1 MTRSGP
7 DEIRT
12 QVAPAIGAV
21 KTGGRGKRA
30 RQPLRSVDLA
40 YMGHL
45 HSAMVTHSTHGASLM
60 LWITAVIVGVAL
72 IWAKFAVLEEIT
84 VGQGRVISTSREQVI
99 QNLEGGI
106 LAEMEVKEGDVVEKG
121 QVLLRIDGAKANA
134 VYREGVSKLLAL
146 KGAATRL
153 RAEAFGRPLK
163 FPDDV
168 RESPDIVAT
177 ETEAFNARR
186 RALVQGGEALR
197 RSLALAEREMSITEP
212 LSAKGLVSEIELLK
226 LRRQANDLRAQ
237 IAERENKYRSDA
249 NTELS
254 KVEGELAQVGENV
267 LGRQDVVERT
277 TVRAPLRGTVKNIRV
292 TTIGGIIQA
301 GTDIM
306 EIVPLEDQLLVE
318 ARIKPSDVAFLR
330 PGLPATVKISAYD
343 FGIYGGLEGTIE
355 HVSPDTFKDEKR
367 TVANPED
374 SAYYRL
380 LVRTKTATLKRNDV
394 SLEIIPGMTASV
406 EILTGHKSVLDYLL
420 KPVFK
425 AQEAMR
431 ER

>member
-7 DEIRT
+7 DEM
-12 QVAPAIGAV
+12 QSKVAATMGSA
-21 KTGGRGKRA
+21 KTGGQGMRA
-30 RQPLRSVDLA
+30 QRPLRSVDLE
-40 YMGHL
+40 YMGQL
-45 HSAMVTHSTHGASLM
+45 HSAMVAHSTHGASFM
-60 LWITAVIVGVAL
+60 LWITAAIVGVAL

-106 LAEMEVKEGDVVEKG
+106 LSEMEVKEGDVVEKG

-153 RAEAFGRPLK
+153 RAEALGRPLS

-168 RESPDIVAT
+168 RESQDIVAT

-186 RALVQGGEALR
+186 RALVQGGDALR

-226 LRRQANDLRAQ
+226 LQRQANDLRAQ

-267 LGRQDVVERT
+267 AGRQDVVERT

-380 LVRTKTATLKRNDV
+380 LVRTKTATLKRNDM

>member
-7 DEIRT
+7 DEMNSS
-12 QVAPAIGAV
+12 VAAAVGPV
-21 KTGGRGKRA
+21 KTGGQGKPAQR
-30 RQPLRSVDLA
+30 PLRSADLE

-45 HSAMVTHSTHGASLM
+45 HSAMVTHSTHRASLM

-84 VGQGRVISTSREQVI
+84 VGQGRVIPTSREQVI

-106 LAEMEVKEGDVVEKG
+106 LAEMDVREGDIVEKG

-153 RAEAFGRPLK
+153 RAEALGRPLS

-186 RALVQGGEALR
+186 RALVQGGDALR
-197 RSLALAEREMSITEP
+197 RSLALAEREISITEP

-267 LGRQDVVERT
+267 AGRQDVVERT

-380 LVRTKTATLKRNDV
+380 LVRTKTATLKRNDM

>member
-1 MTRSGP
+1 MNAKP
-7 DEIRT
+7 
-12 QVAPAIGAV
+12 
-21 KTGGRGKRA
+21 
-30 RQPLRSVDLA
+30 PLRSADLE

-45 HSAMVTHSTHGASLM
+45 HSAMVAHSTHGASLM
-60 LWITAVIVGVAL
+60 LWITVAIVGAAL

-84 VGQGRVISTSREQVI
+84 VGQGRVIPTSREQVI

-106 LAEMEVKEGDVVEKG
+106 LAEMEVKEGDIVEKG
-121 QVLLRIDGAKANA
+121 QILLRIDGAKANA
-134 VYREGVSKLLAL
+134 VYREGVSRLLAL

-153 RAEAFGRPLK
+153 RAEAFDRPLK
-163 FPDDV
+163 FPGDV
-168 RESPDIVAT
+168 RKSPDIVAT
-177 ETEAFNARR
+177 ETEAFNARK
-186 RALVQGGEALR
+186 RALEQGAEALR
-197 RSLALAEREMSITEP
+197 RSLALAEREISITEP

-226 LRRQANDLRAQ
+226 LQRQANDLRAQ

-254 KVEGELAQVGENV
+254 KIESELAQVGENV
-267 LGRQDVVERT
+267 VGRQDVVERT

-355 HVSPDTFKDEKR
+355 HVSPDTFKDEKK
-367 TVANPED
+367 TTASPED

-380 LVRTKTATLKRNDV
+380 LVRTKTATLKRNDL

>member
-1 MTRSGP
+1 
-7 DEIRT
+7 
-12 QVAPAIGAV
+12 
-21 KTGGRGKRA
+21 
-30 RQPLRSVDLA
+30 
-40 YMGHL
+40 
-45 HSAMVTHSTHGASLM
+45 M

-84 VGQGRVISTSREQVI
+84 VGQGRVIPTSREQVI

-106 LAEMEVKEGDVVEKG
+106 LAEMDVREGDIVEKG

-153 RAEAFGRPLK
+153 RAEALGRPLS

-186 RALVQGGEALR
+186 RALVQGGDALR
-197 RSLALAEREMSITEP
+197 RSLALAEREISITEP

-267 LGRQDVVERT
+267 AGRQDVVERT

-380 LVRTKTATLKRNDV
+380 LVRTKTATLKRNDM